1 MFSKAD
7 EYVEPP
13 SSRSVKL
20 HHKAPVTVTRPE
32 SALLLISPVG
42 KDWRRG
48 WPQGMGMWHDDGYL
62 IGTIY
67 KASCG
72 NPVMKVGGLGCVRML
87 AIRLCSLL
95 Y

>member
-42 KDWRRG
+42 KDWGRG
-48 WPQGMGMWHDDGYL
+48 WPQG
-62 IGTIY
+62 
-67 KASCG
+67 
-72 NPVMKVGGLGCVRML
+72 GGGGGREGDVAR
-87 AIRLCSLL
+87 
-95 Y
+95 